1 MKGRPN
7 EKNKSDKQSEVAVL
21 TQQTTDKLY
30 DLRLKGMAKA
40 YQAHLSRAD
49 VSDLSF
55 DERLG
60 LLVDQEWH
68 LRQERR
74 TERRLK
80 DAKLKQAACVED
92 IDFRHPRGLD
102 RHQILDLVACNWI
115 RAHRN
120 LILTGPT
127 GLGKTWIANAL
138 CDKACR
144 EGFTAKYARVPMLAY
159 EVSIARADGS
169 LISYLK
175 KLSKTDVLVLD
186 DWGLTPL
193 TGQAQ
198 HDLLEIV
205 DDRVGTGSTI
215 VTSQLPTAA
224 WHETVADASVA
235 DALLDRLLGSA
246 IKIEMRGE
254 SLRK

>member
-1 MKGRPN
+1 MKGHPN
-7 EKNKSDKQSEVAVL
+7 ENNKDNRKSEVAML

-30 DLRLKGMAKA
+30 DLRLKGMARS
-40 YQAHLSRAD
+40 YQDQLSRAD
-49 VSDLSF
+49 VSGLSF
-55 DERLG
+55 DERLA

-68 LRQERR
+68 LRKERR
-74 TERRLK
+74 TARRLK
-80 DAKLKQAACVED
+80 DANLKQAACVED

-102 RHQILDLVACNWI
+102 RHQILDLAACNWI

-127 GLGKTWIANAL
+127 GLGKSWIANAL

-144 EGFTAKYARVPMLAY
+144 EGYTARYARVPMLAY

-169 LISYLK
+169 LVPYLK

-246 IKIEMRGE
+246 IKIEMKGE